1 MYLIQVFM
9 LTSLNLP
16 NLLRKNMIIQHHV
29 KDIQTETGL
38 MRTSVFRPSGEGKY
52 PTIIFYSE
60 IFQQTSPITRSAQIL
75 ASHGYVV
82 LVPEIFHELNLLGTV
97 LAYDDAGKDKGNA
110 DKFTKTL
117 EHHDSDTQA
126 MVEFTQQQTYCTG
139 SLGTMGVCIGG
150 HLAFRAALNKQIS
163 GAFCL
168 YPTDIHSNT
177 LPCNKGNDSL
187 TRSGDI
193 LCPIVLV
200 FGKQDPHV
208 SSEGRGL
215 IHQTL
220 SQNECDFSWHE
231 VTAQHAFMRDEGDR
245 YDAALAIQMYN
256 MSINFFNHSLRS

>member
-1 MYLIQVFM
+1 
-9 LTSLNLP
+9 
-16 NLLRKNMIIQHHV
+16 MIIQHHV
-29 KDIQTETGL
+29 KDIQTTTGL
-38 MRTSVFRPSGEGKY
+38 MRTSVFRPSEKGTF

-75 ASHGYVV
+75 ASHGFVV
-82 LVPEIFHELNLLGTV
+82 LVPEIFHELNPLGTV

-110 DKFTKTL
+110 DKFTKPL

-126 MVEFTQQQTYCTG
+126 MVDFVQQQPYCTG
-139 SLGTMGVCIGG
+139 KIGVMGVCIGG
-150 HLAFRAALNKQIS
+150 HLAFRAALNGQIS

-177 LPCNKGNDSL
+177 LLCDQGNDSL

-193 LCPIVLV
+193 SCPVVLV

-208 SSEGRGL
+208 PAQGRAI

-220 SQNECDFSWHE
+220 SQNECNFSYHE
-231 VTAQHAFMRDEGDR
+231 VVAQHAFMRDEGDR
-245 YDAALAIQMYN
+245 YDAALAIQMYR
-256 MSINFFNHSLRS
+256 MATDFFHHSLRL